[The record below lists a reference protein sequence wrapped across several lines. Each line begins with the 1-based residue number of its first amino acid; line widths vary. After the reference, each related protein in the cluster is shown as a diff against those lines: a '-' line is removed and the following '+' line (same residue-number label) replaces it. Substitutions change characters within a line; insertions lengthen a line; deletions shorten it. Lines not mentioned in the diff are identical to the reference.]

1 MGFGEK
7 FVSPACG
14 AKFYFGLLRP
24 RGRTI
29 GEPAARVQPG
39 RELALRRGYI
49 CHREFAARTPI
60 SAELWPEPQDLA
72 GAEQLKTAPNRC
84 FLTGLAQN
92 CSRSK
97 FLLPVEI

>member
-1 MGFGEK
+1 MLGFSG
-7 FVSPACG
+7 PAG
-14 AKFYFGLLRP
+14 APL
-24 RGRTI
+24 
-29 GEPAARVQPG
+29 EVVQPAARVQPG

-84 FLTGLAQN
+84 FLTRLAQN
-92 CSRSK
+92 CCRARDRNCG
-97 FLLPVEI
+97 FDAGEGRF

>member
-1 MGFGEK
+1 MGSGEK
-7 FVSPACG
+7 FVFPACG
-14 AKFYFGLLRP
+14 AKFYFGFLRP

-29 GEPAARVQPG
+29 GGGAGQIQPG

-49 CHREFAARTPI
+49 FHREFAARTPI
-60 SAELWPEPQDLA
+60 SAKLWPDPQNLA

-84 FLTGLAQN
+84 FLTRLAQN
-92 CSRSK
+92 CCRPK

>member
-1 MGFGEK
+1 MGSGEK
-7 FVSPACG
+7 FVFPACG
-14 AKFYFGLLRP
+14 AKFYFGFLRP

-49 CHREFAARTPI
+49 CHRKFAARTPI

-72 GAEQLKTAPNRC
+72 GAEQLNT
-84 FLTGLAQN
+84 
-92 CSRSK
+92 
-97 FLLPVEI
+97 EYMY